1 MPSYRKLGALACVLA
16 VTCVLLLRGAPA
28 ASAADI
34 RVWIEPAQAKAEF
47 SAEFTVQVMIENV
60 TDLGYFQFNLE
71 YDPRVVLPKGAVLG
85 DFLGSTGRSASGL
98 GPRFDNS
105 TGILTFGGFSF
116 GTTKGPNGKGVL
128 AAVTFTGL
136 ARGLSPLRLKNV
148 LISDSQNQALTGFTV
163 QDGVAAIGG
172 AAVVTSEP
180 TATPVMVTMTPLSSP
195 TAVRT
200 DTPEPPAS
208 AVPEAAGA
216 TTMPATPVPG
226 ATGATTAQAT
236 SPSEPLLTATI
247 SPASTVS
254 VVAATTVV
262 PPAQAG
268 TMTPTAAGAAPVIP
282 AAPSTAD
289 GTGPTAVAG
298 AGYTPIIAPPS
309 ATPAL
314 VAGNGQEL
322 TRASTSTPI
331 LSGRESQPQAAKAP
345 GDDSARGLPTWLV
358 AAGIGMISLASAGL
372 VILVLFVV
380 RYRKGA

>member
-1 MPSYRKLGALACVLA
+1 
-16 VTCVLLLRGAPA
+16 LLLRGAPA

-208 AVPEAAGA
+208 AVPGATGATTTPATPVPEAAGA